1 MAIPFTPS
9 PACTL
14 GVELE
19 LHLVDPRT
27 RDLIEVAPDVL
38 ADLRP
43 APGGVGDGGEH
54 PKAKRE
60 LFRSTV
66 EIITGVCGTAGEAR
80 ADLAATLA
88 EVREVAARYGAVPMS
103 AGTHPFA
110 QPRDATVS
118 DDDRYRALVEEMQW
132 TARRLLICGTHF
144 HVGVPTGEH
153 AIAVLNESLRHLPL
167 LQILAA
173 SSPYFTGD
181 DTGLACVRPKIFEL
195 LPTAGLPPTI
205 DDWAGFES
213 YMATLGGAG
222 VVQSIKDV
230 WWDIRPHPDY
240 GTVELRMCDAGTTL
254 REVTAIAALAQC
266 IVADAVERFDAS
278 DLPAPPLPWT
288 VKENRWLA
296 ARHGVNADL
305 IATDEGQRVPAEAL
319 LDELLDRLSPVARR
333 LGCTSELSDAGA
345 VWREGPSYL
354 RQRRLVEGGGSLH
367 DVVDQLVAETADV
380 DPGPASPGAAEGV
393 AAAAR

>member
-1 MAIPFTPS
+1 MSS
-9 PACTL
+9 PAPTL
-14 GVELE
+14 GIELE

-27 RDLIEVAPDVL
+27 RDLVEVAPQVL
-38 ADLRP
+38 ADLQ
-43 APGGVGDGGEH
+43 ASLPGAAGGDEH

-66 EIITGVCGTAGEAR
+66 EIVTAVCTTAGEAR

-88 EVREVAARYGAVPMS
+88 EVREVAAHHGAVPMS

-110 QPRDATVS
+110 QPRDATIS
-118 DDDRYRALVEEMQW
+118 DDDRYHALVEEMQW

-144 HVGVPTGEH
+144 HVGVPSGEH
-153 AIAVLNESLRHLPL
+153 SIAVLNEALRHLPL
-167 LQILAA
+167 LQVLAA
-173 SSPYFTGD
+173 SSPFFAGD

-195 LPTAGLPPTI
+195 LPTAGLPPHI
-205 DDWAGFES
+205 GDWAGFES

-222 VVQSIKDV
+222 VVRSIKDV
-230 WWDIRPHPDY
+230 WWDIRPHPEY

-266 IVADAVERFDAS
+266 IVADAIERFDS
-278 DLPAPPLPWT
+278 GELPAPPLPWT

-296 ARHGVNADL
+296 ARHGVNTDL
-305 IATDEGQRVPAEAL
+305 IATDDGQRVPAEVL
-319 LDELLDRLSPVARR
+319 LDELLDRLAPVASR
-333 LGCTSELSDAGA
+333 LRCATELADVGA

-354 RQRRLVEGGGSLH
+354 RQRRLVEAGGSLH
-367 DVVDQLVAETADV
+367 DVVDQLVAETAEGDRGAASAGLVGDV
-380 DPGPASPGAAEGV
+380 AASP
-393 AAAAR
+393 R